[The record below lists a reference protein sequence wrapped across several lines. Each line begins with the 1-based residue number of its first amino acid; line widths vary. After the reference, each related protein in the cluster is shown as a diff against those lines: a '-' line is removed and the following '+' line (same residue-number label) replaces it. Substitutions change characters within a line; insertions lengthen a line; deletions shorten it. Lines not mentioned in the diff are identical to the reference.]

1 MADITTFPAIQD
13 VLVSGDN
20 VHEFTATEAVTAGM
34 IVGYAATGVDSA
46 VVPMD
51 ATADEQCV
59 GVAIEDAAITK
70 KVKVA
75 MDGCIVK
82 VANADDTT
90 AIEAGVYVEDNDNA
104 VQGTVSVL
112 TMTQFTANHNVAGIT
127 ITAIAADG
135 IGTMLV
141 QVGQQVDSTT

>member
-1 MADITTFPAIQD
+1 MADISAFPAIQD

-20 VHEFTATEAVTAGM
+20 VKEFTATEAVTKGQA
-34 IVGYAATGVDSA
+34 VGYAATGVDNA

-51 ATADEQCV
+51 ATADEQCI
-59 GVAIEDAAITK
+59 GVAITTATAGAI
-70 KVKVA
+70 VKVA
-75 MDGCIVK
+75 MDGCVVK

-112 TMTQFTANHNVAGIT
+112 TMTQFTANHNVVGIT
-127 ITAIAADG
+127 QTAVAADG
-135 IGTMLV
+135 IGTLLV